1 MERFPRFRRFPG
13 FGAAGNALA
22 GQTIRGNRGNR
33 GNQGCSGLAGIVRLI
48 SPFHGGNR
56 GNCGNRGTLV
66 LGRGVAVESVASVV
80 LVVELVSLENPAA
93 KEGEAR
99 ADAVD
104 GGVLEAKHEGDHVEV
119 DALPVGDHVE
129 R

>member
-1 MERFPRFRRFPG
+1 M
-13 FGAAGNALA
+13 
-22 GQTIRGNRGNR
+22 
-33 GNQGCSGLAGIVRLI
+33 
-48 SPFHGGNR
+48 
-56 GNCGNRGTLV
+56 
-66 LGRGVAVESVASVV
+66 LGRGVAVESVDSVV

-104 GGVLEAKHEGDHVEV
+104 GGVLEAEHEGDHVEV

>member
-56 GNCGNRGTLV
+56 GNRGNRGTLV

>member
-33 GNQGCSGLAGIVRLI
+33 GNQGCSGLAGLVRLI

-56 GNCGNRGTLV
+56 GNRGNRGTLV